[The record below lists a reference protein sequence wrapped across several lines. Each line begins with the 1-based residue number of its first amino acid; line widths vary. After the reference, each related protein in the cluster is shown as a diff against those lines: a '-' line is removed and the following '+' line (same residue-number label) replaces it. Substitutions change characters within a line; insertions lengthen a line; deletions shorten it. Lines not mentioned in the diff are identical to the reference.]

1 MNLRKY
7 AKNNKDNQIS
17 ELEVYALLTIIKHN
31 ISEANKR
38 IEKGR
43 SNLSMKERDEQLK
56 LAQRLMTE
64 ASMSCTAIMLSLQD
78 EDIIKTLI
86 GVGK

>member
-31 ISEANKR
+31 INEANKR